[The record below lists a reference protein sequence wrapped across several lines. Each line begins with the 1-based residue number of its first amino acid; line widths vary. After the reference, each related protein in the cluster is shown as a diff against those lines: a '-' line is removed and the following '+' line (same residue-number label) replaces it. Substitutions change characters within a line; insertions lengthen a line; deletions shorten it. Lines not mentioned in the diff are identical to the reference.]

1 MTSERGSASV
11 TVLALTGV
19 AAALSM
25 VVAHTGALLVDEARA
40 QVAADAAALAGVY
53 GGESTAW
60 RVADM
65 NGAWMVWSLDDRRTS
80 GEFAVRVQVGRV
92 VRGATAVDSWAQ
104 PRRTIGR

>member
-1 MTSERGSASV
+1 MTADRGSAAV
-11 TVLALTGV
+11 TVLAVVGS

-25 VVAHTGALLVDEARA
+25 AVARAGVLMVDEARA

-53 GGESTAW
+53 GGEPMAR

-65 NGAWMVWSLDDRRTS
+65 NGARMVRSTDDLRTA
-80 GEFAVRVQVGRV
+80 GEFAVQVQVGRI

-104 PRRTIGR
+104 PRRTIGQ

>member
-1 MTSERGSASV
+1 MTAEHGSAAV
-11 TVLALTGV
+11 TVLALTGI

-25 VVAHTGALLVDEARA
+25 AVARAGALMVDEARA

-53 GGESTAW
+53 GGEPMAR

-65 NGAWMVWSLDDRRTS
+65 NGARMVRSTDDLRTA
-80 GEFAVRVQVGRV
+80 GEFAVQVQVGRI

-104 PRRTIGR
+104 SRRTIGR